1 MEELDLQKSLLSNLF
16 SLSGKQRTS
25 RLLQL
30 KPEYFSEPIAQK
42 IFKEMTKDPEAD
54 NIVVCERVGLS
65 KSQALDWTANISSFR
80 GIGSKIDEIK
90 RQYKIRLLGD
100 IKLISENATDPD
112 KAVEKIHKVIN
123 EITLTSGRSTGD
135 KTGMV
140 EEYDKQITEKFRLE
154 SPIPYLNELTG
165 GLRRGQVWVVGGTTG
180 AGKSFFVQDFALNQS
195 LKSHK
200 VLFFST
206 ELTVLTNM
214 ERFGEMMKFYSGA
227 QNTREG
233 IEMIE
238 EMKNLYIYDDLRSV
252 NEIALEIK
260 RQNMIEQVDLIVLD
274 HLQDMSSTNDRQYES
289 INEICEMIKD
299 LSIKLNIPSIIV
311 SQLNRQGTRETTK
324 DKFVFSFTGSGK
336 IEQIAQV
343 AMVILRDVDDN
354 SKTYCKIVKN
364 RGNVDTPKCGT
375 GLVLMEQL
383 NTYNFVPVNY
393 SLKENAAEK
402 ILGDL

>member
-1 MEELDLQKSLLSNLF
+1 
-16 SLSGKQRTS
+16 
-25 RLLQL
+25 
-30 KPEYFSEPIAQK
+30 
-42 IFKEMTKDPEAD
+42 
-54 NIVVCERVGLS
+54 
-65 KSQALDWTANISSFR
+65 
-80 GIGSKIDEIK
+80 
-90 RQYKIRLLGD
+90 
-100 IKLISENATDPD
+100 
-112 KAVEKIHKVIN
+112 
-123 EITLTSGRSTGD
+123 
-135 KTGMV
+135 
-140 EEYDKQITEKFRLE
+140 
-154 SPIPYLNELTG
+154 
-165 GLRRGQVWVVGGTTG
+165 
-180 AGKSFFVQDFALNQS
+180 
-195 LKSHK
+195 
-200 VLFFST
+200 
-206 ELTVLTNM
+206 M

-393 SLKENAAEK
+393 HLKEHETETEK
-402 ILGDL
+402 MLGDL